1 MKVCI
6 SVEVCTTSFMWFI
19 IKAISPA
26 SIRKSAVILVHS
38 VQYYVLH
45 LLYYV
50 YFYRNWTQWHS
61 TTGSV
66 EHGHE
71 AVGGLRE
78 AGLPPAAALLPPRHL
93 WKPAAALLQ
102 TRGKQQYFIWRRP
115 TTAAKTPTD
124 LLNVRSK
131 MLFLIFCHVSH
142 VPAVDVHIKH
152 KQSVW

>member
-45 LLYYV
+45 LYIM
-50 YFYRNWTQWHS
+50 S
-61 TTGSV
+61 TFTGTGPSDTPQPGSV

-102 TRGKQQYFIWRRP
+102 TRGKQQYFI
-115 TTAAKTPTD
+115 
-124 LLNVRSK
+124 
-131 MLFLIFCHVSH
+131 
-142 VPAVDVHIKH
+142 
-152 KQSVW
+152 